1 MRILNSCILELRE
14 HKGRRFLCRLKF
26 EKSLDESF
34 NTEEQLDFHWLDRS
48 DWKTFDAQL
57 DKTISKLEKGVLEEK
72 SFQLNDEIDVMVS
85 ISSTA
90 VRTIS
95 KLLGIECL
103 EKKDYP
109 VSLNCIFQ
117 RQSER
122 KTKIISANVCRD
134 SENFQKLVLNSATN
148 VDTSNRYCN
157 IAEPDVN
164 LKHLEDRDIF
174 SNYSSDD
181 ISSSE
186 KNLLKFKN
194 VKLKSIDKEKTK
206 KGPSV
211 NIKASQD
218 DDIGLQQFAIQRNN
232 HRPQRTSARREKIG
246 QVAIGKHESFN
257 SYEESDDFIEEP
269 SVKIG
274 LKTQETLLKAKRQR
288 SLKSNSNWLTKKQ
301 PEELVVAKKK
311 SKITKSKVKAHRSS
325 AIITTNDTDIQHRQN
340 EQIKANKKIKSFLE
354 QVIQVPKE
362 VKVLTLNHMGGDE
375 ILNTFPKYKNQLDAV
390 FNELR
395 SKPKVSGYNGINHF
409 SVIELIDNEK
419 QLKIMHKLGEVYEKD
434 GDGISMYPM
443 LFANALMPE
452 WLVNIF
458 KDKYNFSYSEAVTHL
473 NKQRLYMQYMA
484 TDDKY

>member
-14 HKGRRFLCRLKF
+14 HKGRKFLCDLKF
-26 EKSLDESF
+26 EKSSDERF
-34 NTEEQLDFHWLDRS
+34 NTEEQRDFRWLDRS

-72 SFQLNDEIDVMVS
+72 SFQLNDEIDVVVS
-85 ISSTA
+85 ISSTV

-95 KLLGIECL
+95 KILGIECL

-109 VSLNCIFQ
+109 VSLKCLFQ
-117 RQSER
+117 RQSGR
-122 KTKIISANVCRD
+122 KTKVFFQIISANVCRD
-134 SENFQKLVLNSATN
+134 SEK
-148 VDTSNRYCN
+148 
-157 IAEPDVN
+157 IAKPDVN

-186 KNLLKFKN
+186 KNLVKFKN

-218 DDIGLQQFAIQRNN
+218 DNIGLKQFAIQRNN
-232 HRPQRTSARREKIG
+232 HRPQRTSARREKNS
-246 QVAIGKHESFN
+246 QVAIGKHEQSFN

-274 LKTQETLLKAKRQR
+274 LKTQETLLKAKRQQ
-288 SLKSNSNWLTKKQ
+288 SVKFDNFCCQENKSNSNWLTKKQ
-301 PEELVVAKKK
+301 PEELVVARKK
-311 SKITKSKVKAHRSS
+311 SKITKSKVKAPRAC
-325 AIITTNDTDIQHRQN
+325 AIITTTDTDSQHRQN

-362 VKVLTLNHMGGDE
+362 VKILTLNNMGGDE
-375 ILNTFPKYKNQLDAV
+375 ILKTFPKYKNQLDAV

-473 NKQRLYMQYMA
+473 NKQRLYMQYMD
-484 TDDKY
+484 TDDHY

>member
-1 MRILNSCILELRE
+1 MRILNSCILQLRE
-14 HKGRRFLCRLKF
+14 HNGRKFLCRLKF
-26 EKSLDESF
+26 EKSSDESL
-34 NTEEQLDFHWLDRS
+34 NTEEQRDLHWLDRS

-57 DKTISKLEKGVLEEK
+57 DKTISKLDKGVLKEK
-72 SFQLNDEIDVMVS
+72 SFQLNDEIDVVVS

-109 VSLNCIFQ
+109 VSLKCLFH

-122 KTKIISANVCRD
+122 KRKIISANVCRD
-134 SENFQKLVLNSATN
+134 SEN
-148 VDTSNRYCN
+148 

-164 LKHLEDRDIF
+164 SKHLEDRDIF

-186 KNLLKFKN
+186 KNLVKFKN
-194 VKLKSIDKEKTK
+194 VKLKSIDKEKAK
-206 KGPSV
+206 KGPAV
-211 NIKASQD
+211 NTKAPQD
-218 DDIGLQQFAIQRNN
+218 DGLQQFAIKRNN
-232 HRPQRTSARREKIG
+232 HRPQRTSARRGKNS
-246 QVAIGKHESFN
+246 QVVIGKHEESFN

-269 SVKIG
+269 AVKIG

-288 SLKSNSNWLTKKQ
+288 SLKFDNFHCQENKSNSNWLTKKQ
-301 PEELVVAKKK
+301 PEELVVAKKI
-311 SKITKSKVKAHRSS
+311 SKITKSKVKAPRACS
-325 AIITTNDTDIQHRQN
+325 IITTKDTDSQHRQN

-362 VKVLTLNHMGGDE
+362 VKILTLNNMGGDE

-409 SVIELIDNEK
+409 SVIELIDNDK

-434 GDGISMYPM
+434 GDGTSIYPM

-473 NKQRLYMQYMA
+473 NKQQLYLQYMA
-484 TDDKY
+484 TDDHY